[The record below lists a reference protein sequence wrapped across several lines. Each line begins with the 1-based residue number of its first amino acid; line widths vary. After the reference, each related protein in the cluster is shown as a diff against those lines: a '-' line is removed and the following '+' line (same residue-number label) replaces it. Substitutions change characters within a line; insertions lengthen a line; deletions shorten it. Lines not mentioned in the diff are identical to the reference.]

1 MKNLFKLL
9 LVSLLPISVIAQN
22 SITTPTGT
30 PLTIGNNGVKLAN
43 LTSASTPSTSNN
55 LALSVDATG
64 NIILV
69 PAAAS
74 GGGNPSFR
82 VQNTSNTMGGT
93 ASGNA
98 TVNGIANTFFGFNA
112 GYSTGINAAGSQNS
126 FFGANAGNN
135 TTDGANNTFFGAG
148 TGVYNTLGSNNTF
161 LGLNTGANNRTG
173 SNNVMIGINAGYDG
187 TATVKNTS
195 YNTYIGNFTGQNT
208 NANFNT
214 FIGYAS
220 GLNNTTGTNNI
231 WVGAYAGG
239 HATVTNNSS
248 CIFIG
253 DQSGPWLGTN
263 HAAPDQVFNNLTNAS
278 AIGVRARCTVS
289 NAMVLGGIGI
299 DAVKVG
305 IGIHN
310 PSYPLDVKGLFNL
323 RAQLNSPT
331 IKVNDRNF
339 LELDEKGEYVL
350 NSFKMKYSDVNQW
363 SDKVFEKKYKLLTI
377 KQLGSYIQ
385 QNRHLPNIPSA
396 NEVVSNGVRQDELNA
411 KLLEK
416 IEELS
421 LYIISL
427 EKRVSQ
433 VEKK

>member
-9 LVSLLPISVIAQN
+9 IISILPKIIFAQN

-43 LTSASTPSTSNN
+43 LTSASTPSASNN

-69 PAAAS
+69 PASAS
-74 GGGNPSFR
+74 GGNSSFR

-98 TVNGIANTFFGFNA
+98 TINGIANTFFGFNA

-126 FFGANAGNN
+126 FFGSNAGNN

-148 TGVYNTLGSNNTF
+148 AGVYNTLGSNNTF

-173 SNNVMIGINAGYDG
+173 GNNVMIGINAGYDG

-208 NANFNT
+208 VTNFNT

-220 GLNNTTGTNNI
+220 GLHNTTGTNNI

-239 HATVTNNSS
+239 HSTVTNNSS

-253 DQSGPWLGTN
+253 DQSGPWLGTD
-263 HAAPDQVFNNLTNAS
+263 HAAPTQVFNNLTNAS

-289 NAMVLGGIGI
+289 NALVLGGIGV

-305 IGIHN
+305 IGVHN
-310 PSYPLDVKGLFNL
+310 PAYPLDVKGVVNM
-323 RAQLNSPT
+323 RVAMNSPA
-331 IKVNDRNF
+331 IKLNEKDFMGIDENEEFWVSNF
-339 LELDEKGEYVL
+339 KIRYQNE
-350 NSFKMKYSDVNQW
+350 NQW
-363 SDKVFEKKYKLLTI
+363 SDKVFDKNYKLLSI
-377 KQLGSYIQ
+377 NELARFVA
-385 QNRHLPNIPSA
+385 QNKHLPNIPSA
-396 NEVVSNGVRQDELNA
+396 KEVVEKGVNNAEMTA

-416 IEELS
+416 IEEMS
-421 LYIISL
+421 LYIIQL
-427 EKRVSQ
+427 EKRLSQ
-433 VEKK
+433 VENKK